1 MLLGHF
7 VRSFLTFTGYQ
18 EVIKNALVL
27 FFHFHF
33 HKTGTWKNTIFRE
46 NSYFNIL
53 FFLSQYGVGPTAV
66 DIMQRTLTKTKK
78 VARRRS
84 EIGYRQFYTVEQLR
98 RLRGNRD

>member
-1 MLLGHF
+1 MLLGHS

-46 NSYFNIL
+46 NSYFNIV
-53 FFLSQYGVGPTAV
+53 FPIS
-66 DIMQRTLTKTKK
+66 K
-78 VARRRS
+78 VLARL
-84 EIGYRQFYTVEQLR
+84 QLI
-98 RLRGNRD
+98 